1 MNRVFKILG
10 KIFLVVF
17 LTVSLLCALVS
28 GWLVSHLGTRDLY
41 GTIFSI
47 TQGGDGANM
56 EPFYSIIAESII
68 LIVVTVV
75 GSVVL
80 FRVFRNRGRR
90 WFYSVYIMVVISAF
104 IVCMQYSEDE
114 VGLLTLIKGQITETT
129 LFEDEY
135 VDPDDV
141 KITFPEGKRNLIY
154 ISIES
159 MEDTFSLG
167 QYGGA
172 LDRDVIPELTALQ
185 LDKDNVNFTVDHKV
199 LNGAY
204 TPANTAWTAASQV
217 AQTSGVPL
225 KDYGSTDRYMPGIV
239 SIGDILNSYGYK
251 QVYIAGS
258 YMYYAD
264 MSEYYSQ
271 HGSYEMQDMH
281 YAVKNGLVPS
291 DYFENWGYE
300 DEKLFQFA
308 RDELS
313 KIGDSRQPFN
323 LFIATMDTHFPDGYK
338 CRLCPDDSDIQYE
351 NVLSCESS
359 QLESFIE
366 WVKEQDFY
374 ENTTIILSG
383 DHPTMEKRYIR
394 EKNVSDRYD
403 RKTYVVIINSGE
415 TYTLDY
421 DRQFTVFDMY
431 PTTLAAI
438 GAEIEG
444 DRLGLGVNLFSE
456 TPTLLERYGYDKLNS
471 ELEKKSVYYNTKL
484 KAGE

>member
-1 MNRVFKILG
+1 MTRVFEILC
-10 KIFLVVF
+10 KIFLVIF

-80 FRVFRNRGRR
+80 FRVFRKRGRR
-90 WFYSVYIMVVISAF
+90 WFYSVYIMAVISTF

-129 LFEDEY
+129 LFDDEY

-185 LDKDNVNFTVDHKV
+185 LDKDNVNFTVEHNV

-239 SIGDILNSYGYK
+239 SIGDILNGYG
-251 QVYIAGS
+251 
-258 YMYYAD
+258 
-264 MSEYYSQ
+264 
-271 HGSYEMQDMH
+271 
-281 YAVKNGLVPS
+281 
-291 DYFENWGYE
+291 
-300 DEKLFQFA
+300 
-308 RDELS
+308 
-313 KIGDSRQPFN
+313 
-323 LFIATMDTHFPDGYK
+323 
-338 CRLCPDDSDIQYE
+338 
-351 NVLSCESS
+351 
-359 QLESFIE
+359 
-366 WVKEQDFY
+366 
-374 ENTTIILSG
+374 
-383 DHPTMEKRYIR
+383 
-394 EKNVSDRYD
+394 
-403 RKTYVVIINSGE
+403 
-415 TYTLDY
+415 
-421 DRQFTVFDMY
+421 
-431 PTTLAAI
+431 
-438 GAEIEG
+438 
-444 DRLGLGVNLFSE
+444 
-456 TPTLLERYGYDKLNS
+456 
-471 ELEKKSVYYNTKL
+471 
-484 KAGE
+484 